1 MNLDHNRSTFFIR
14 LFIKSFVYFP
24 LCVMS
29 VMLLLMFYSCFYS
42 FCTNRLNLSN
52 HTGSFHWSLSCLV
65 LPIVPEWNTSPLFQ
79 NWNQICF
86 TSLIHFWRLCSFFQ
100 HNRAPSPSL
109 LCVCVRMCVCCA
121 RVPEREREPL
131 PHSLCQIHLTSH
143 RSSFIKSLIDPF
155 IMYAYKDHNRDV
167 N

>member
-14 LFIKSFVYFP
+14 LFIKSLVYFP
-24 LCVMS
+24 LCVIP
-29 VMLLLMFYSCFYS
+29 VMLLLMFYSCFYL

-52 HTGSFHWSLSCLV
+52 HTGSFHWSLSCFV

-100 HNRAPSPSL
+100 HNRTPSPSL
-109 LCVCVRMCVCCA
+109 LCVCVRLCVCVHVCPPVCVHVCVLCEST
-121 RVPEREREPL
+121 REGERAVTPQPL
-131 PHSLCQIHLTSH
+131 PNPFDFTQK
-143 RSSFIKSLIDPF
+143 FI
-155 IMYAYKDHNRDV
+155 Y
-167 N
+167 

>member
-1 MNLDHNRSTFFIR
+1 MIIIDPLFFIR

-24 LCVMS
+24 LCVIS

-52 HTGSFHWSLSCLV
+52 HTGSFHWSLSCFV

-100 HNRAPSPSL
+100 HNRTPSPSL
-109 LCVCVRMCVCCA
+109 LCVCAPVCVCAC
-121 RVPEREREPL
+121 VCVVREYQRGRESRYPTAFAKSIWL
-131 PHSLCQIHLTSH
+131 HTEVHL
-143 RSSFIKSLIDPF
+143 L
-155 IMYAYKDHNRDV
+155 NL
-167 N
+167 